1 MEGKLPLYQLNPYF
15 KISPGTDY
23 AGTAD
28 DEPQDDEEKEGEEDV
43 DVDVLDAANT
53 F

>member
-28 DEPQDDEEKEGEEDV
+28 NEPQDDEEKEGEEDV

>member
-23 AGTAD
+23 AGTAHN
-28 DEPQDDEEKEGEEDV
+28 EPQDDEEKEGEEDV